1 MEEQTFDSSK
11 LHDFLKKNLV
21 DFPEGDG
28 ELKIFKFRTGTSNPT
43 FLLQKNGKDFV
54 LRHKAPFQ
62 IYAGFHKVDVEHRIM
77 SALGEASFP
86 VPKMYLFCEDK
97 SIMGQEFYVMEYIK
111 GRQFPDANLP
121 GIPADQTKAIFE
133 AAIRA
138 LAQLQSLD
146 TDQLNLEGIGDKED
160 VLKQRMDMLFEAYKK
175 TERKSNPKAHRL
187 MEWLRDKKPNDGE
200 KPVIHHEDFR
210 ISNILW
216 HPNEPQALAVID
228 WEGACWGHPFEDL
241 AYFCFPFHFPA
252 ALELMPGGK
261 IGYYSEGIPSEEAL
275 LSLYCDLTGN
285 GLPLPNWNF
294 FLGLVFFRVIVNI
307 QTVVSQVSD
316 GGGEFP
322 LTIKSM
328 SDLLEPLVEH
338 ACTIVGL
345 Q

>member
-21 DFPEGDG
+21 DFPKGDG
-28 ELKIFKFRTGTSNPT
+28 ELRIFKFRAGTSNPT

-54 LRHKAPFQ
+54 LRHKATFQ

-121 GIPADQTKAIFE
+121 GVPADQPKAIFE

-146 TDQLNLEGIGDKED
+146 TDQLTLEGIGDKED

-187 MEWLRDKKPNDGE
+187 MEWLRDKKPNDGK

-216 HPNEPQALAVID
+216 HPNESQALAVID

-252 ALELMPGGK
+252 ALEFMPAGK

-285 GLPLPNWNF
+285 SLPLPNWKF

>member
-1 MEEQTFDSSK
+1 
-11 LHDFLKKNLV
+11 
-21 DFPEGDG
+21 
-28 ELKIFKFRTGTSNPT
+28 
-43 FLLQKNGKDFV
+43 
-54 LRHKAPFQ
+54 
-62 IYAGFHKVDVEHRIM
+62 M

-97 SIMGQEFYVMEYIK
+97 SIMGQEFYIMEYIK

-121 GIPADQTKAIFE
+121 GVPADQTKAIFE

-252 ALELMPGGK
+252 ALEFMPAGK

-285 GLPLPNWNF
+285 GLPLPNWKF